1 VIDIMFDFLNLE
13 DKLLL
18 TQFPRFA
25 RAPEF
30 ISTPLLRFTPHRILP
45 FWGLTNGINAV
56 MIECVHG
63 GKHTCPQ
70 ITWTVVPLCVPVGRW
85 SSSSLRV
92 NHLDGGGA

>member
-1 VIDIMFDFLNLE
+1 MFDFLNSE

-30 ISTPLLRFTPHRILP
+30 ISTPLLRFTPRRILP
-45 FWGLTNGINAV
+45 IWGLTNGINAV

-70 ITWTVVPLCVPVGRW
+70 
-85 SSSSLRV
+85 
-92 NHLDGGGA
+92 NHVDCRSAVRSGGVAVFIEYTRESP

>member
-1 VIDIMFDFLNLE
+1 MFDFLNSE

-30 ISTPLLRFTPHRILP
+30 ISTPLLRFTPRRILP
-45 FWGLTNGINAV
+45 LWGLTNGINAV

-70 ITWTVVPLCVPVGRW
+70 TRGLSFRLAYRW
-85 SSSSLRV
+85 
-92 NHLDGGGA
+92 DGGLHRVYA

>member
-1 VIDIMFDFLNLE
+1 MFDFLNPE

-30 ISTPLLRFTPHRILP
+30 ASTPPLRFTPHRILP

-56 MIECVHG
+56 MIDCMHG
-63 GKHTCPQ
+63 GTHTCLQ
-70 ITWTVVPLCVPVGRW
+70 ITWTADSDVRSGGMVVFIEYTRESP
-85 SSSSLRV
+85 
-92 NHLDGGGA
+92 

>member
-1 VIDIMFDFLNLE
+1 MFDFLNSE

-30 ISTPLLRFTPHRILP
+30 ASTPLLRFTPHRILP

-63 GKHTCPQ
+63 GKHTCSQNHVDCRPA
-70 ITWTVVPLCVPVGRW
+70 CAFRW
-85 SSSSLRV
+85 
-92 NHLDGGGA
+92 DGGLHRIYA

>member
-1 VIDIMFDFLNLE
+1 MFDFLNPE

-30 ISTPLLRFTPHRILP
+30 VSTPP
-45 FWGLTNGINAV
+45 FDSHLAEFFHIWGLTNGINAV

-63 GKHTCPQ
+63 GKHTCLQ
-70 ITWTVVPLCVPVGRW
+70 NHVDCR
-85 SSSSLRV
+85 SLVRSEWDGGLQSRIRV
-92 NHLDGGGA
+92 NHLDGGRA

>member
-1 VIDIMFDFLNLE
+1 MFDFLNSE

-30 ISTPLLRFTPHRILP
+30 ISTPLLRFTPRRILP
-45 FWGLTNGINAV
+45 LWGLTNGINAV

-70 ITWTVVPLCVPVGRW
+70 NTWIVVPLGVPVGW
-85 SSSSLRV
+85 QSSSSIRV
-92 NHLDGGGA
+92 NHLDGGRA